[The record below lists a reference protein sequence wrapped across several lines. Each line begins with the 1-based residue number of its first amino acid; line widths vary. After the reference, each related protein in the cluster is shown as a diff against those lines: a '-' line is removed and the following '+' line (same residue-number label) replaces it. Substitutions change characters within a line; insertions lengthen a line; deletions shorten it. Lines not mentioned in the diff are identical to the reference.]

1 MTMSLMQAI
10 DQCMQKALASG
21 DLQPIEFQAQQVR
34 ANDLFFQ
41 ICWIPALSLKNKNK
55 NDLQS
60 LPMRLPPRDPN
71 FNPFLPPNPNL
82 MVRKLG
88 DYHHALLNKYPI
100 CKRHLVIPRI
110 DFIDQRS
117 PLQYEDFL
125 ALTLILT
132 EYEGL
137 GFYNG
142 GPQAGASQHHLHVQW
157 LPSAPNNASILPF
170 VYDLDSALEQQVQ
183 QQSSWSF
190 AHVFVYVPPSH
201 EPHEYA
207 RGLYQAYQLACK
219 ELKLKVDQDGF
230 MTPMNLLIQDGW
242 LLVVPRTQEQIND
255 ITLNALSFAG
265 MIYVSE
271 PEQIDFVRQ
280 KGVIQVLASVTV

>member
-10 DQCMQKALASG
+10 DECIQKALASG
-21 DLQPIEFQAQQVR
+21 DLQPIEFHAQQVR

-41 ICWIPALSLKNKNK
+41 ICWIPALSLKNKN
-55 NDLQS
+55 NSPQ
-60 LPMRLPPRDPN
+60 LPLMPQHRDAN

-82 MVRKLG
+82 TVGKLG

-117 PLQYEDFL
+117 ALQYEDFL

-132 EYEGL
+132 QYEGL

-157 LPSAPNNASILPF
+157 LPAAPNNASILPF
-170 VYDLDSALEQQVQ
+170 VHDLDPELEQQIQ
-183 QQSSWSF
+183 KQNSWDF
-190 AHVFVYVPPSH
+190 AHVFVYVPPSLD
-201 EPHEYA
+201 PHEYA
-207 RGLYQAYQLACK
+207 RALYQAYQLACK
-219 ELKLKVDQDGF
+219 ELNLKVDQEGF

-242 LLVVPRTQEQIND
+242 LLVVPRTQEQFND

-271 PEQIDFVRQ
+271 KEQIDFVRE
-280 KGVIQVLASVTV
+280 KGVMQVLASVTV